1 MSRLDDLY
9 FSGIDDEVAA
19 DPAPLPPPLGVVAG
33 TEYALRGCVITPDQR
48 IDDGFVHVVG
58 DRIASVG
65 SAAPPAGVVV
75 VDTGGVILPGLID
88 LHGHPEFNVFAPW
101 EPPRLYERRRTWR
114 GSREYKAVVRDPWN
128 NLTRVDA
135 GEPLLLPL
143 MTRYAE
149 ARALVAGV
157 TALQGA
163 SAKYPDPTESLVRNV
178 DRRLFGAQRAR
189 SAIDFDREAPDVRAR
204 RVQQIRDGEVTAYY
218 VHLAEGI
225 AADAASR
232 AEFADLKGAG
242 LLTGATV
249 IIHGS
254 ALTEADLGEVRDAGA
269 KLVWSPQSNLR
280 LYGST
285 TLAARV
291 LALGI
296 PMAIGADWQPSG
308 SPSLLAELKV
318 ARRALAVQGLAVD
331 PRELVFAV
339 TSRAAAIADLDAHI
353 GSLATGRM
361 ADILVLERHHDDPWL
376 NVVEASPSWVR
387 LVTIGGDLVYG
398 DEALINRVAD
408 TSTMEEVWAWG
419 RPMVLDTSYS
429 VRASGSPAPRLAQ
442 LRAALL
448 ARDLRVGPIFA

>member
-19 DPAPLPPPLGVVAG
+19 DPLPAPSPLGVAAAS
-33 TEYALRGCVITPDQR
+33 EYALRGCVITPDRR
-48 IDDGFVHVVG
+48 IDDGFVHVAG
-58 DRIASVG
+58 DRIVSVG
-65 SAAPPAGVVV
+65 ASAPPAGVVV
-75 VDTGGVILPGLID
+75 IETEGVILPGLID

-101 EPPRLYERRRTWR
+101 EPPRLFERRRTWR
-114 GSREYKAVVRDPWN
+114 GSREYKSIVREPWN
-128 NLTRVDA
+128 NLTRAVA

-149 ARALVAGV
+149 ARALVSGV
-157 TALQGA
+157 TAIQGA

-204 RVQQIRDGEVTAYY
+204 RVDQIRDGSVTAYY
-218 VHLAEGI
+218 VHLAEG
-225 AADAASR
+225 AAGDAASR
-232 AEFADLKGAG
+232 AEYSDLKSAL
-242 LLTGATV
+242 LLTSATV

-254 ALTEADLGEVRDAGA
+254 ALTEADLAEVRDAGA

-291 LALGI
+291 LELGI

-318 ARRALAVQGLAVD
+318 ARRALGVQGLDVD
-331 PRELVFAV
+331 PMELVLAV
-339 TSRAAAIADLDAHI
+339 TSRAAAIADLGAQI
-353 GSLATGRM
+353 GSLATGLM
-361 ADILVLERHHDDPWL
+361 ADILVLERHLDDPWL
-376 NVVEASPSWVR
+376 NVVEASPAWVR
-387 LVTIGGDLVYG
+387 LVTIGGDLAYG
-398 DEALINRVAD
+398 DEALIRQVAN
-408 TSTMEEVWAWG
+408 TTTMEDVWAWG
-419 RPMVLDTSYS
+419 RPMVLDTTYS
-429 VRASGSPAPRLAQ
+429 VRTSGSPAPRLAD